1 MSVPLNSPGSGN
13 ESQPILGANHML
25 PVTAEVLEDP
35 LPAALSPEEG
45 YKQPLWWL
53 YHGLVQI
60 AIELQG
66 EANYWRLE
74 IMGRRWKAWGPHTPP
89 SSQAWGNAAVDQGR
103 QRNVCY
109 QLQHS
114 ENSNFCHSWQQH
126 PPSVQEM
133 QFLCEHRVS
142 LAIRLGLVYS
152 LWLDPDAFK
161 YSCCIS
167 SNSW

>member
-66 EANYWRLE
+66 EAKLLAAGDHGKKME
-74 IMGRRWKAWGPHTPP
+74 SVGTSHTSFIPGMGK
-89 SSQAWGNAAVDQGR
+89 
-103 QRNVCY
+103 
-109 QLQHS
+109 
-114 ENSNFCHSWQQH
+114 
-126 PPSVQEM
+126 
-133 QFLCEHRVS
+133 
-142 LAIRLGLVYS
+142 
-152 LWLDPDAFK
+152 
-161 YSCCIS
+161 CCC
-167 SNSW
+167 